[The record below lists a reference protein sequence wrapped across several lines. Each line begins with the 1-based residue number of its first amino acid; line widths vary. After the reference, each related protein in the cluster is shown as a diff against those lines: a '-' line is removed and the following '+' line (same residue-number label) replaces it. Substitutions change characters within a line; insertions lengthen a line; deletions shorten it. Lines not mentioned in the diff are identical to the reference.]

1 MDLRETLIDLVTGL
15 LSLALIISY
24 EIWLRLRTNRDPLH
38 SLSAATALARAAWVE
53 RIMAS
58 GEHIVAIQTLRN
70 SVMTASFLASTS
82 ILVVIGL
89 LNMAGQ
95 SKGSLAQ
102 FWHALNVFPEVH
114 PALWTGKILLIV
126 LVLLASFFCFTI
138 AIRLFNHVGY
148 LIALPGDDPLRS
160 LPPSA
165 VARVLNH
172 AAAYLALGLRAY
184 YLAVP
189 ALFWLFGPQF
199 AVVAS
204 VVLIVLLARVDLAPR
219 DRSA

>member
-1 MDLRETLIDLVTGL
+1 MIDLVIGL
-15 LSLALIISY
+15 ASLALIVAY
-24 EIWLRLRTNRDPLH
+24 ELWLRLRRNRDPLH

-53 RIMAS
+53 RIMATE
-58 GEHIVAIQTLRN
+58 EHILAVQTLRN

-89 LNMAGQ
+89 LNLAGQ
-95 SKGSLAQ
+95 SKGSLSQ

-114 PALWTGKILLIV
+114 PALWTAKILLIV
-126 LVLLASFFCFTI
+126 LVLLVSFFCFTI

-148 LIALPGDDPLRS
+148 LVALPGDDPLRS
-160 LPPSA
+160 LPPAA

-172 AAAYLALGLRAY
+172 AAGYLALGLRAY
-184 YLAVP
+184 YFAVP

-199 AVVAS
+199 AAVVS
-204 VVLIVLLARVDLAPR
+204 VTLIVLLSRVDLAPR